1 MAILNSSNSSVD
13 NNSGA
18 VMFHRSPELIEIM
31 KLRKEVESLNNK
43 MDLILSLLKGGGDNS
58 GVTMEK

>member
-31 KLRKEVESLNNK
+31 KLRKEVESLNTK
-43 MDLILSLLKGGGDNS
+43 MDLILSLLKGGGDS
-58 GVTMEK
+58 GVTMEE